1 MYKHLSREERYQI
14 YSLRLAKQTI
24 SEIARLLGR
33 HRSTISREL
42 GRGRGLR
49 GYRAEQAC
57 SKASERA
64 KKSRNARRVDAKVWA
79 DVSFYLGLQWSPEQ
93 IASKLEVSHESVYL
107 HVYANKAAGGQLHK
121 NLRSQKPRR
130 KRHLSGRDRRGQIP
144 NRRPIS
150 ERPEHI
156 EQRRQVGHWEGDTV
170 IGAAHKQAIVT
181 LVERKSGFA
190 VLAKVSNKTTD
201 LVRRAIEIKLKPL
214 CSRVKTLTVDNGKE
228 FADHQAVDQALGI
241 QTFFADPYCSWQRGS
256 NENFNGLLRQYIP
269 KKRRMETV
277 SEEELTMI
285 ENRPNH
291 RPRKRLGFK
300 TPHEVFYAS
309 LNRVAPR
316 T

>member
-256 NENFNGLLRQYIP
+256 YENFNVLLRQYIP

-277 SEEELTMI
+277 TDEELAMI
-285 ENRPNH
+285 QNRLNH

-300 TPHEVFYAS
+300 TPHEVFHAS